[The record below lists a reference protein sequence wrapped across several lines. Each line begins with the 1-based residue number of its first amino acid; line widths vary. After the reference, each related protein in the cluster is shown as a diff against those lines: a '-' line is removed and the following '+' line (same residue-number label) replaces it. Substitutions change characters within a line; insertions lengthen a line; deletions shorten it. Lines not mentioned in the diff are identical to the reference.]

1 MTDVYK
7 QQLTK
12 SLRTWMNEIIIS
24 LKSCILRL
32 EKLVHSSDLEKIQEL
47 EKHIN
52 EQDKIIT
59 LLEAQIESVE
69 YMSK

>member
-1 MTDVYK
+1 MANVYK

-12 SLRTWMNEIIIS
+12 SLRVWMNEIIIT

-47 EKHIN
+47 EMKIN
-52 EQDKIIT
+52 EQDKLIA
-59 LLEAQIESVE
+59 LLQERLEHE
-69 YMSK
+69 R